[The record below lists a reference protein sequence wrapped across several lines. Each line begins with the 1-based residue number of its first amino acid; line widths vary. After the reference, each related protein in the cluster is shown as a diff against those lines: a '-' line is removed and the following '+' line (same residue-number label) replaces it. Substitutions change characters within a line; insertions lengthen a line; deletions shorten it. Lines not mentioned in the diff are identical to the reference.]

1 MGGEVGQVSAG
12 KTVNSVDISWLWASG
27 TEEKWNLSLSEYYT
41 HLSDHQK
48 NLEDELSR
56 IALSTVRG
64 MSGEDFYSFL
74 YEKYYPWKFTDRRI
88 LSRRLSDLKLYAN
101 EQGREELLRVKEKM
115 FRLYDFCPDD
125 TELLLCV
132 VTKIRGLGVAAGS
145 GLLSILFPQSYGTL
159 DQFLVKS
166 LLCIE
171 NLPEYQDISAI
182 RHPENLKPMEG
193 VFLED
198 ILRRKADE
206 LNKRFGLSG
215 QWTPRKIDMV
225 LWAHRE

>member
-1 MGGEVGQVSAG
+1 MNSD
-12 KTVNSVDISWLWASG
+12 KTADSIDIFRIWNSG
-27 TEEKWNLSLSEYYT
+27 TEEIWNCALSEYYT
-41 HLSDHQK
+41 HLSDKQK
-48 NLEDELSR
+48 NLEDELSS
-56 IALSTVRG
+56 ITFSTVRG

-88 LSRRLSDLKLYAN
+88 LSRRLSDLKMYTN
-101 EQGREELLRVKEKM
+101 KQGREELLRVKEKM

-145 GLLSILFPQSYGTL
+145 GLLSILFPQFYGTP
-159 DQFLVKS
+159 DQFLVRS
-166 LLCIE
+166 LLRIE

-182 RHPENLKPMEG
+182 RYPENLKPMEG
-193 VFLED
+193 VLLED
-198 ILRRKADE
+198 ILRRKANE
-206 LNKRFGLSG
+206 LNKRFGSSE

-225 LWAHRE
+225 LWAHREQDKHK